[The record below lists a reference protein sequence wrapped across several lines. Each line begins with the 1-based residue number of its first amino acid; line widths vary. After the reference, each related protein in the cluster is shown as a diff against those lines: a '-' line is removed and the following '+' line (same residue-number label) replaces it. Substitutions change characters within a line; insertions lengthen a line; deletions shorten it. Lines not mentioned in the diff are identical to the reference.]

1 LLHINPEPDSTPIMP
16 SKTMT
21 VSGKHS
27 RSDHSGT
34 RLGHAGI
41 CLDTVNSLSSLEPIS
56 DVVQVLGAYTV
67 NVHLKDFTIRR
78 VNHQMGFV
86 VEGCP
91 AGDGRLDIPWL
102 LKEIRADGRAAN
114 AVLELWT
121 PPAATIE
128 ATVERENSWATASV
142 ATLRKFIKD

>member
-1 LLHINPEPDSTPIMP
+1 
-16 SKTMT
+16 
-21 VSGKHS
+21 
-27 RSDHSGT
+27 
-34 RLGHAGI
+34 
-41 CLDTVNSLSSLEPIS
+41 
-56 DVVQVLGAYTV
+56 
-67 NVHLKDFTIRR
+67 
-78 VNHQMGFV
+78 MGFV